1 MNCYFRMYKCSI
13 LYNIYSIFSSKL
25 TFKSWIL
32 TSEKSC
38 TSCPNWGEG
47 AGGWEVIWTK
57 FKRTTVFFRESV
69 PYRCRTFQI
78 EIAINYKR
86 ENIWLKLFQLEVHP
100 GYQWLFHPQF
110 CGRLHC
116 RWYLYVL
123 HWRHHIEN
131 KGLYCLLLI
140 FSCFIKMEKILFILQ
155 EITVSGPDGT
165 QEKIEVPIWNGTAAN
180 IILMSLGPRY
190 FLWLHLSF
198 VYCIVYFI
206 SCVIALQPIS

>member
-1 MNCYFRMYKCSI
+1 M
-13 LYNIYSIFSSKL
+13 
-25 TFKSWIL
+25 
-32 TSEKSC
+32 
-38 TSCPNWGEG
+38 
-47 AGGWEVIWTK
+47 WTK
-57 FKRTTVFFRESV
+57 FKRTTVFFRASV

-78 EIAINYKR
+78 ETAINYKR
-86 ENIWLKLFQLEVHP
+86 ENIWLKLFFNLKCTQVISDYFIHS
-100 GYQWLFHPQF
+100 FVAVF
-110 CGRLHC
+110 I
-116 RWYLYVL
+116 VAD
-123 HWRHHIEN
+123 
-131 KGLYCLLLI
+131 I
-140 FSCFIKMEKILFILQ
+140 FMCSIDAITSKTKVYIVFSSYSVASLKWKKILFILQ